1 MANQTH
7 LFALAITTPL
17 PNNLVP
23 DSQLTLTDTDL
34 LHRVTTVL
42 RLGIG
47 EQLILFDQ
55 QQTVTLELTQL
66 TKKTLTG
73 VVHSAIPIT
82 QPLPKIK
89 LYIGLPKREA
99 FESIVYSAGQL
110 GVASII
116 PVITQKTH
124 RNWITSKDHDRLLRI
139 ALAGCE
145 QAKQFVI
152 PELRTPVNF
161 TQAIT
166 DATPAV
172 GFVCDVMGAPAI
184 TAHGQ
189 PADTPLDLWIGPEGG
204 FTVEELAALIAAGIA
219 PLRLTPTILRSQD
232 AVLAA
237 LAILRA

>member
-23 DSQLTLTDTDL
+23 DSELTLTDADL

-42 RLGIG
+42 RLSSDD
-47 EQLILFDQ
+47 QLILFDQ
-55 QQTVTLELTQL
+55 QQVVTLELTQL
-66 TKKTLTG
+66 TKKALTG

-82 QPLPKIK
+82 PLLPKIR

-99 FESIVYSAGQL
+99 FEAIAYSAGQL
-110 GVASII
+110 GVATII

-124 RNWITSKDHDRLLRI
+124 RNWITPKDHDRLVRI
-139 ALAGCE
+139 AIAGCE

-152 PELRTPVNF
+152 PELHTPIHL
-161 TQAIT
+161 TQAT
-166 DATPAV
+166 KNYSSAT

-184 TAHGQ
+184 AAHGQ

-204 FTVEELAALIAAGIA
+204 FTEAELAALIATGIKS
-219 PLRLTPTILRSQD
+219 LRLTPTILRSQD

-237 LAILRA
+237 LAILRV